1 MAVSE
6 GKTRAYRNNDFWFY
20 SFVFWSAVVILI
32 FFLLVDHFIVVE
44 SIMKLQVSLQDNA
57 GGNS

>member
-1 MAVSE
+1 MAASE
-6 GKTRAYRNNDFWFY
+6 GKTRAYRNNDFRFY
-20 SFVFWSAVVILI
+20 SLIFWSAVVILI

-44 SIMKLQVSLQDNA
+44 SIMKLHVSLQDNA